1 MSNLIIKFY
10 RKDSLGNSV
19 LVRTEE
25 VSNEFEADFILE
37 REEGHYDY
45 VAIEDIRRK

>member
-10 RKDSLGNSV
+10 RKDTKGNDV

-25 VSNEFEADFILE
+25 VGNEFEADFMLE
-37 REEGHYDY
+37 QEEGHYDY
-45 VAIEDIRRK
+45 VVVEEARN

>member
-10 RKDSLGNSV
+10 RKDPKGNDV

-25 VSNEFEADFILE
+25 VSNEFEADFTLE
-37 REEGHYDY
+37 QEEGHYDY
-45 VAIEDIRRK
+45 AVIEDNRKS